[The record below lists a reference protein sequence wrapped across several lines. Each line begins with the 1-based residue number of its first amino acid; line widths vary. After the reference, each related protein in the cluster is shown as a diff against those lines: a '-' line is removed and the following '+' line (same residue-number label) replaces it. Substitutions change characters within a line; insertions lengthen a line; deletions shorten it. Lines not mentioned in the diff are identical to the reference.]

1 MIGMVE
7 TSTRTTG
14 RLGLPLLLGLPVF
27 LFALDF
33 VSLLATYLVLA
44 RIAPDLMGEVADS
57 PARFAAWIALVQL
70 PMALAHLLAVSW
82 RGRPARDEVPDP
94 PRRALV
100 RARDWGSHAA
110 WAVAAALI
118 VFGYVADPGD
128 AHLGWLVAVAAVV
141 PLLLPRAVSGS
152 ARLLR
157 WWWRHR
163 HPPRETA
170 ATSAE
175 PSMTAVTHD

>member
-7 TSTRTTG
+7 RSTRTTG
-14 RLGLPLLLGLPVF
+14 RLRLPLLLGLPVF
-27 LFALDF
+27 VFALDF

-44 RIAPDLMGEVADS
+44 RIAPGPMGEVAVS

-82 RGRPARDEVPDP
+82 RGWLARGEVHDP

-100 RARDWGSHAA
+100 RARDWVLHAT
-110 WAVAAALI
+110 WAVVAALI
-118 VFGYVADPGD
+118 VFGSVADPGD
-128 AHLGWLVAVAAVV
+128 AHLGWLVAVTAVV

-157 WWWRHR
+157 WWWRRR

-175 PSMTAVTHD
+175 PSMTAVPHD